1 LATDLCQCD
10 NTELVEVNGGS
21 GDVYYCRIRHKLGNI
36 WEQDLT
42 ELWQGHS
49 LLVGLRRKTPAG
61 ACNGCSAWKACRGG
75 CPAVVHGN
83 TGLTLLQDQDC
94 HKVQDQ
100 ASEPVPFGQGFFSN
114 TRPKTAVEK
123 FRQLGKRLRDAAYFV
138 TLR

>member
-1 LATDLCQCD
+1 ATDLCQCD

-42 ELWQGHS
+42 ELWQSHP
-49 LLVGLRRKTPAG
+49 LLVGLRKKTPGG

-75 CPAVVHGN
+75 CPAVVYGN

-94 HKVQDQ
+94 HKVQEQEGD
-100 ASEPVPFGQGFFSN
+100 PVVFGQGFFSN
-114 TRPKTAVEK
+114 SAPQTAGEAL
-123 FRQLGKRLRDAAYFV
+123 RHLGKGLRDMAYF
-138 TLR
+138 LAMR